1 MKIGLTHSEIAI
13 VIFLD
18 RPTLLCPV
26 ITNIGEVGSP
36 DKGAHFS
43 PKLGPG
49 SFTALWVGV
58 GITQVSVLEKML
70 TLLSYLGPR
79 KRIL

>member
-36 DKGAHFS
+36 DKGAHLS
-43 PKLGPG
+43 PELGPVILA
-49 SFTALWVGV
+49 ALRVGV
-58 GITQVSVLEKML
+58 GFAQVSVL
-70 TLLSYLGPR
+70 
-79 KRIL
+79 